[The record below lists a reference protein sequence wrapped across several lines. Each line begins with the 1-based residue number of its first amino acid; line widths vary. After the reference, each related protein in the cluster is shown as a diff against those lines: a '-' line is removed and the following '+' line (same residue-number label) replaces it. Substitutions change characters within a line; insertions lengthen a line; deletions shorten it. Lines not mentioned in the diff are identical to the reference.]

1 MYRLELSRRAEK
13 ALRWLA
19 QNENILFKRVS
30 IVLDDLELDPF
41 QGKALKGELAGRYS
55 YRVGR
60 YRIIYMVR
68 RHELL
73 VLVIDIGHRREVYR

>member
-1 MYRLELSRRAEK
+1 MYHLELSRRAEK

-19 QNENILFKRVS
+19 QNENILFRRVS
-30 IVLDDLELDPF
+30 AVLDGLEQDPF
-41 QGKALKGELAGRYS
+41 QGKALKGELTGRYS

-60 YRIIYMVR
+60 YRIIYTVR

-73 VLVIDIGHRREVYR
+73 VLVIDIGHRKEVYR